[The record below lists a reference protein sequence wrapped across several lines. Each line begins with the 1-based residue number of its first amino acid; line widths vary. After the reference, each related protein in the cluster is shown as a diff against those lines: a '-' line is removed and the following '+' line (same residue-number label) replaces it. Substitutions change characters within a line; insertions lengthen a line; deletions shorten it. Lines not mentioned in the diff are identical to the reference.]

1 MFSWILSLLLALVVW
16 SLAAAYFWLVKRRRK
31 ETRLGLNALA
41 GMHWRDFSEMV
52 RRALHEQR
60 GLQDVTGEVDDSRE
74 PRSDFLMQD
83 AQQQRWLVSCKHGR
97 AYRIGTAAVNELGV
111 AARLA
116 GARGGI
122 LITAGQIE
130 RDGRGAAEKQHVEV
144 LDGPL
149 LWPLLQPYLPGDVEA
164 RVKHEARREA
174 IRRISIAALGSLTLG
189 LLVGMG
195 YLTSRLD
202 QPARAAVPAPVATA
216 PVAAAPGSAT
226 PADAQAQPAST
237 PAAAETPAVA
247 SASATPAPAAAE
259 AAPHGN
265 EQTHILG
272 TVADPDAATLARY
285 QRELATLLGHQPGVL
300 SAFWQTRQTLAINRS
315 AEIDEVWPHI
325 CTQVKRYPALRT
337 VRIQL
342 NPRLGTDE
350 PVRWRQCAT
359 L

>member
-1 MFSWILSLLLALVVW
+1 MFSWILALLLALVVW

-41 GMHWRDFSEMV
+41 GMHWRDFSEIV

-60 GLQDVTGEVDDSRE
+60 GLQDVTGEADDSRE
-74 PRSDFLMQD
+74 PSSDFLMQD
-83 AQQQRWLVSCKHGR
+83 AQHQRFLVSCKHGR
-97 AYRIGTAAVNELGV
+97 AYRIGRAAVNELGA

-122 LITAGQIE
+122 LITEGMVE
-130 RDGRGAAEKQHVEV
+130 RDGRSTADKQSVEV
-144 LDGPL
+144 LDGSL
-149 LWPLLQPYLPGDVEA
+149 LWPMLQPYLPGDVET

-174 IRRISIAALGSLTLG
+174 VRRISIAALGSLTLG

-202 QPARAAVPAPVATA
+202 QAAQAPAPVT
-216 PVAAAPGSAT
+216 AAAPPTAT
-226 PADAQAQPAST
+226 P
-237 PAAAETPAVA
+237 
-247 SASATPAPAAAE
+247 PAPAAPAPAQPANPPPAAA
-259 AAPHGN
+259 AAPPPAAHSAAPN
-265 EQTHILG
+265 QILG
-272 TVADPDAATLARY
+272 TIADPDAATLAVY
-285 QRELATLLGHQPGVL
+285 QRELATLLAQQEGVL
-300 SAFWQTRQTLAINRS
+300 SAFWQTRQTLAVNRS
-315 AEIDEVWPHI
+315 AEIDEVWPRI

-342 NPRLGTDE
+342 NPRINTDE

-359 L
+359 S